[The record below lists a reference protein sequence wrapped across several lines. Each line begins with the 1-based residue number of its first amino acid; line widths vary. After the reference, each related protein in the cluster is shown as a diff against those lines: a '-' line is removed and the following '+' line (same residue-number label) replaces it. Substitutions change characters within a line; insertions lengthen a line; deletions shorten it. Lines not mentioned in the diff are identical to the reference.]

1 MWPILK
7 SRFATL
13 FLVLVAEAV
22 AVWAVFYSTSRY
34 LKLFLAFLTVWLAS
48 RHQERLGRRLGLADL
63 WWAWPILLLIIVGV
77 VFFVLTIAH
86 ILGFL

>member
-22 AVWAVFYSTSRY
+22 ALWALVYSRNRY
-34 LKLFLAFLTVWLAS
+34 LKLFLVFLTVWLAS
-48 RHQERLGRRLGLADL
+48 RHQERLGRRLGLTDL
-63 WWAWPILLLIIVGV
+63 WWAWPTVLLIIVGV
-77 VFFVLTIAH
+77 VFFALTVAHVLG
-86 ILGFL
+86 LL